1 MRTLIV
7 GDLHIEE
14 RAIPEITSI
23 FDNDIVPLVAGN
35 HFDRIIQL
43 GDWFHFNRPTP
54 LELKFSAELVQNLK
68 IYFPEVI
75 ILSGNGEHDILH
87 NESTVSHLAS
97 LGAKTVM
104 GDYIEDNILY
114 GHFMVHESRM
124 AFGTGRMG
132 IKDLAK
138 YQFVFLGHQH
148 SPEVLGAEEAIYHV
162 GSVRYVSFNEVTD
175 RKGMIIL
182 EGRKLTFKPIT
193 HNIPMIDVTD
203 ITLLEAIHPMTK
215 VRVIFNSFE
224 EYKEN
229 ASYVNKMGKRFF
241 VFKIKMNFE
250 QSKKIDLVSSK
261 LDSIKT
267 NDIIQS
273 YIDKIEDKDVR
284 EMLDKQFK
292 ENV

>member
-1 MRTLIV
+1 MKTVIV

-14 RAIPEITSI
+14 KAIPEICSI
-23 FDNDIVPLVAGN
+23 FENDIFPIKA
-35 HFDRIIQL
+35 DRFIQL

-54 LELKFSAELVQNLK
+54 SELVYSVKLVAYLK
-68 IYFPEVI
+68 QQYKEVI
-75 ILSGNGEHDILH
+75 ILSGNGEHDMLH
-87 NESTVSHLAS
+87 DESTVSHLAS
-97 LGAKTVM
+97 LGVKTVK

-114 GHFMVHESRM
+114 GHFMIHESRF

-162 GSVRYVSFNEVTD
+162 GSIRHVSFNEVTD
-175 RKGMIIL
+175 RKGVIVL
-182 EGRKLTFKPIT
+182 EDNRLTFIPIT
-193 HNIPMIDVTD
+193 HCYPMIDVTD
-203 ITLLEAIHPMTK
+203 ATKLEQIGVLCK
-215 VRVIFNSFE
+215 VRMIFNSFE
-224 EYKEN
+224 DYKKN
-229 ASYVNKMGKRFF
+229 ASYVNKIGKRFF
-241 VFKIKMNFE
+241 QFKIKMNFE
-250 QSKKIDLVSSK
+250 ESKKIDIISSK
-261 LDSIKT
+261 LDSAKT